1 MSRPYRVFSRIEK
14 EAQNEY
20 NLRCYWISLCDY
32 GLGPARAG
40 GNVDLAGAAGLW
52 LLYSDSSLGL
62 GAVKFPQKRGWENS
76 LGLWG
81 HNSRG
86 FLPLSVC
93 LHLAPSA

>member
-1 MSRPYRVFSRIEK
+1 MSRPYRVFSRIRK

-32 GLGPARAG
+32 GLEPARAR

-62 GAVKFPQKRGWENS
+62 GAVKFPLEKRG
-76 LGLWG
+76 LG
-81 HNSRG
+81 
-86 FLPLSVC
+86 
-93 LHLAPSA
+93 